1 MVNWKNSLYLI
12 LFFSLWGCG
21 PEPYVV
27 EVGLT
32 NGSSTGRHSVY
43 RMTVT
48 TVSGGKVNFAMG
60 AISGYPG
67 AHSSGGRMD
76 APAYIEGEWDE
87 GWGWKDDETSSMP
100 HHRISAAI
108 PKDAEAKMKVM
119 DNYYKNFKRNYG
131 SMEVIV
137 DGPRVRVFYTKSC
150 VEMYDDCSPRNGADP
165 NGWVV
170 RSPKN
175 QTDVVVL
182 FDGIGESSATPFPG
196 THFSELESR
205 KKANQ

>member
-1 MVNWKNSLYLI
+1 MVNWKNGLYLALI
-12 LFFSLWGCG
+12 FSLWGCG

-27 EVGLT
+27 DVGLT

-43 RMTVT
+43 GMTVT

-60 AISGYPG
+60 SVGGYPG

-76 APAYIEGEWDE
+76 APAYIEGEWAK
-87 GWGWKDDETSSMP
+87 GNPTPNSGLVSY
-100 HHRISAAI
+100 HRISAAI

-182 FDGIGESSATPFPG
+182 FDGVGETSATPFPD
-196 THFSELESR
+196 TH
-205 KKANQ
+205 

>member
-27 EVGLT
+27 DVGLT
-32 NGSSTGRHSVY
+32 NGSTTGRHIVP
-43 RMTVT
+43 RMTIT
-48 TVSGGKVNFAMG
+48 TVSEGKVNFAMG
-60 AISGYPG
+60 SVGGYPG

-76 APAYIEGEWDE
+76 APAYIEGEWAK
-87 GWGWKDDETSSMP
+87 GNPTPSSGLVSY
-100 HHRISAAI
+100 HRISAAI

-119 DNYYKNFKRNYG
+119 DNYYKNFKRDYG
-131 SMEVIV
+131 SMQVIV
-137 DGPRVRVFYTKSC
+137 DGPRVRVFYTKGCSITLN
-150 VEMYDDCSPRNGADP
+150 DCTPKKNGDP

-170 RSPKN
+170 KDPKG
-175 QTDVVVL
+175 TRDVVVL
-182 FDGIGESSATPFPG
+182 FDGIGESSATPFPD